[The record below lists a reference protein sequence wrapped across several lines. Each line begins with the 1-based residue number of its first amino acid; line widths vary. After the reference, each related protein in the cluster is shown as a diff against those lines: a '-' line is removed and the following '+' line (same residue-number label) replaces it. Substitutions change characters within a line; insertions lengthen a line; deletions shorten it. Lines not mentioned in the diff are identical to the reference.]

1 MHLQGGNEAQ
11 SHNVIPCLSEG
22 VPVTGQH
29 GMGWTNHFPCSH
41 HPGCGTGKAP
51 ALGTDRNKIFTCFNK
66 YLALFLETGQLFPM
80 WSKQKDHSE
89 DFDTFSGLWNSED
102 FILHKTVF
110 FIYLKLVCFFS

>member
-1 MHLQGGNEAQ
+1 
-11 SHNVIPCLSEG
+11 
-22 VPVTGQH
+22 
-29 GMGWTNHFPCSH
+29 MGWDGPITSLVLIIPAVGQGKRL
-41 HPGCGTGKAP
+41 PLEQTGTKF
-51 ALGTDRNKIFTCFNK
+51 LHVLINILLC
-66 YLALFLETGQLFPM
+66 FLETGQLFPM